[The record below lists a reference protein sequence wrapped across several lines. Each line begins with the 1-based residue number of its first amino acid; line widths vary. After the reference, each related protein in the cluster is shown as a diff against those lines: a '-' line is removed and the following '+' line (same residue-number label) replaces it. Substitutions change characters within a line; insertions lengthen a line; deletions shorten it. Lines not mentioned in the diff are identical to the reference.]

1 MCVCM
6 YVGMGEGY
14 SPLRPDRISRS
25 SPRHLAWCLCRPM
38 YVYVC
43 YMLHVYVM
51 YVCMYVCMWGWGK
64 GIAPYG
70 LTV

>member
-1 MCVCM
+1 MYVCM

-14 SPLRPDRISRS
+14 SPLRPDRLSRS

-51 YVCMYVCMWGWGK
+51 YVCMYVCGDG
-64 GIAPYG
+64 GRVAPYG